1 MVLKRHVS
9 LLFYQT
15 RWKYPLSSPEE
26 RESCNLF
33 TLYDPSSR
41 RPVRTCGDTSLCKA
55 ARPKKREDVIVK
67 QRRKSVWRVCGKFG
81 GYQIGKKVLSEDL
94 WCNWRPAGFST
105 QHRWKLC
112 VSLLQSRK
120 WIHQTADGDVVIKL
134 FTDAPEKHSPRWILK
149 RETRQGMYEWSRDA
163 QSSRCCRS
171 CFFPFLTCCELKN
184 LHVKRSGSDVRGM
197 NIFKRCSRSWKC
209 EDEEEETKHV
219 SSSDSQPVRL
229 CVSGSSGNVSK
240 W

>member
-1 MVLKRHVS
+1 MIR
-9 LLFYQT
+9 LLVG
-15 RWKYPLSSPEE
+15 
-26 RESCNLF
+26 LF
-33 TLYDPSSR
+33 EPAGIRLYAKQPGR
-41 RPVRTCGDTSLCKA
+41 KKEKTSLWNSVVNQSGESVGSL
-55 ARPKKREDVIVK
+55 EDTK
-67 QRRKSVWRVCGKFG
+67 LA
-81 GYQIGKKVLSEDL
+81 KKVLSEDL

-197 NIFKRCSRSWKC
+197 NIFKRCSQSWKC
-209 EDEEEETKHV
+209 EDEEEETKNV

-229 CVSGSSGNVSK
+229 SVCVSPALQEMFLNDNLWQLGLFVSSVFIPTK
-240 W
+240 WNDNTFIQMSLV